1 MTVATVDDI
10 QRVCVKIYA
19 PEPDFDDQLYVPIF
33 HDWVRERVFEDL
45 ILFDVADYAHVP
57 ESPGIVLVAHEA
69 HFALDRSDGR
79 FGLLIQRRVSGAGD
93 SVESLAGLI
102 RHGLEVAR
110 RLEQDPRVEGKIAFD
125 TSTLRI
131 EANDR
136 LRTPNTDDGY
146 RVFGPIVRAA
156 VERAFGGGQITLAR
170 VANDARDRL
179 AAEVRITAS
188 AAC

>member
-1 MTVATVDDI
+1 MTVAAVGDL

-19 PEPDFDDQLYVPIF
+19 PEPEVDDQVYVPIF
-33 HDWVRERVFEDL
+33 HDWVRERVFDDL

-79 FGLLIQRRVSGAGD
+79 FGLLIQRRVPGTGD

-102 RHGLEVAR
+102 RHGLDVAG
-110 RLEQDPRVEGKIAFD
+110 RLEQDPRVGGKVAFD
-125 TSTLRI
+125 TSMFRI

-136 LRTPNTDDGY
+136 LRMPNTEDGY
-146 RVFGPIVRAA
+146 HAFEPIVRAA
-156 VERAFGGGQITLAR
+156 MERAFGGGQVTVVR
-170 VANDARDRL
+170 VANDPRDRL
-179 AAEVRITAS
+179 AAEVRIHVS
-188 AAC
+188 DGS